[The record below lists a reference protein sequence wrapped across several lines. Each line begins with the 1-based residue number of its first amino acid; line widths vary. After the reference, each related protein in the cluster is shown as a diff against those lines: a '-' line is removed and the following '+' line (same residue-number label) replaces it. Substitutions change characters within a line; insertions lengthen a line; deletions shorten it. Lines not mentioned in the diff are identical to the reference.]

1 MAPDYFLLLVL
12 KAFFLYYD
20 SPLKKKEKTNIM
32 NELSLE
38 QRRVFINLAQ
48 VYETYQETYRHSL
61 HYQGS
66 MRWKKSNGKEYLFH
80 GRGDKGYGR
89 SLGVRSAET
98 EIIYE
103 QFHAGKQRNKERLE
117 SLKAELLLGAKYA
130 KLLKLNRVPKQV
142 AEILRLLEKHR
153 LLGNNVI
160 VVGTNALYA
169 YEMLAG
175 IHLQSDML
183 ATNDLDILWDARTKL
198 KLMADENSG
207 ILHILKQV
215 DYSYERLES
224 LYRAS
229 NNQGFL
235 IDLIKPEPKPPWKF
249 EADTIGD
256 ENDLVASPIAS
267 QRWIVSSPKVTQIII
282 GEDGFP
288 APMVVPDPRA
298 FVIHKMWLSHQTNR
312 EKIKSRRDEKQA
324 LILAEIIQ
332 NGLPHFSGSYTG
344 VNKNLTGFQNL
355 SGLGQWWQG
364 KDLPTRLPLHHR
376 RGL

>member
-1 MAPDYFLLLVL
+1 M
-12 KAFFLYYD
+12 
-20 SPLKKKEKTNIM
+20 NIM

-38 QRRVFINLAQ
+38 QRRVFINLTQ
-48 VYETYQETYRHSL
+48 VYETYRETYRHSL
-61 HYQGS
+61 HYIGS

-80 GRGDKGYGR
+80 GIGGKGYGK
-89 SLGVRSAET
+89 SLGVRSVST
-98 EIIYE
+98 EAIYE
-103 QFHAGKQRNKERLE
+103 QFHAAKQRNKERLE
-117 SLKAELLLGAKYA
+117 SLKAELSLGAKYA
-130 KLLKLNRVPKQV
+130 KLLKLNRVPKLV
-142 AEILRLLEKHR
+142 AGILRLLEKQG
-153 LLGNNVI
+153 LLGNNVM

-175 IHLQSDML
+175 VHLQSDML

-198 KLMADENSG
+198 KLIAKENSG
-207 ILHILKQV
+207 ILNILKQA

-224 LYRAS
+224 QFRAS

-235 IDLIKPEPKPPWKF
+235 IDLIKPEPQPPWKS
-249 EADTIGD
+249 EAETIGD
-256 ENDLVASPIAS
+256 ENDLVACPIAS

-312 EKIKSRRDEKQA
+312 EQIKARRDEKQA

-332 NGLPHFSGSYTG
+332 SCLPNFPFSAEELKMFPKSMID
-344 VNKNLTGFQNL
+344 
-355 SGLGQWWQG
+355 
-364 KDLPTRLPLHHR
+364 DLPI
-376 RGL
+376 GF